1 MDKVL
6 FTKDNIDNL
15 LFQLAKE
22 YKRINRK
29 NTPAEIV
36 IIGGAAI
43 VSKYGFRASTTD
55 IDSLIFAS
63 SSMEDAINNVGD
75 KNGLAKG
82 WINEEFRKTSSY
94 TEKIRQYSKHYK
106 LFANILEVRMLP
118 PEYDVAMKLASLR
131 PYKYDMSDAV
141 GIIKSENVTREQ
153 IEKAVVD
160 LYGGFQNLSHSDE
173 AEKLLDSIFEA
184 YNLDELY
191 DSTRTSEFD
200 NRVILK
206 DIDDKYPNLLN
217 EGNLASVLEAAKSKK
232 DKKPKKEKRKIPN
245 CVE

>member
-1 MDKVL
+1 MNKVL

-22 YKRINRK
+22 YKKINRK

-63 SSMEDAINNVGD
+63 SSMKDAINTVGD
-75 KNGLAKG
+75 KNGLPTG

-106 LFANILEVRMLP
+106 LFANILEARMLP
-118 PEYDVAMKLASLR
+118 SEYDVAMKLASLR

-141 GIIKSENVTREQ
+141 GIIKSENITREQ

-160 LYGGFQNLSHSDE
+160 FYGGFDNLSRPDE
-173 AEKLLDSIFEA
+173 AKKLIDSIFSA
-184 YNLDELY
+184 HNLDELY
-191 DSTRTSEFD
+191 DSTRTSEWD

-206 DIDDKYPNLLN
+206 DIDDNYPKLLN
-217 EGNLASVLEAAKSKK
+217 EGNLASVLEAAKRKK
-232 DKKPKKEKRKIPN
+232 DIKSQ
-245 CVE
+245 

>member
-1 MDKVL
+1 MSKFL

-55 IDSLIFAS
+55 IDGLIFSS
-63 SSMEDAINNVGD
+63 SSMKDAINTVGD
-75 KNGLAKG
+75 QNELPTG

-94 TEKIRQYSKHYK
+94 TEKIRQYSIHYK
-106 LFANILEVRMLP
+106 LFANILEARMLP

-131 PYKYDMSDAV
+131 PYKYDMSDVV
-141 GIIKSENVTREQ
+141 GIIKSENITRER

-160 LYGGFQNLSHSDE
+160 FYGGFNNLSHPDE
-173 AEKLLDSIFEA
+173 AKKLLDSIFTA
-184 YNLDELY
+184 HNLEQLY
-191 DSTRTSEFD
+191 DSTRSSESD
-200 NRVILK
+200 NRVILR
-206 DIDDKYPNLLN
+206 DIDENYPKLLN
-217 EGNLASVLEAAKSKK
+217 EGNLESVLEAAKRKKNSKT
-232 DKKPKKEKRKIPN
+232 
-245 CVE
+245 

>member
-22 YKRINRK
+22 YKKLNRK
-29 NTPAEIV
+29 NTQAEII

-63 SSMEDAINNVGD
+63 SSMKDAINIVGD
-75 KNGLAKG
+75 RNGLSNG

-106 LFANILEVRMLP
+106 MFANILEARMLP

-131 PYKYDMSDAV
+131 PYKNDMSDAV
-141 GIIKSENVTREQ
+141 GIIKSEKITREQ
-153 IEKAVVD
+153 IEKALVD
-160 LYGGFQNLSHSDE
+160 FYGGFKNLSHPED
-173 AEKLLDSIFEA
+173 ARKFLDSIFSSD
-184 YNLDELY
+184 NLEELY
-191 DSTRTSEFD
+191 GSTRISESD
-200 NRVILK
+200 NHIILK
-206 DIDDKYPNLLN
+206 DIDDNYPKLLN
-217 EGNLASVLEAAKSKK
+217 EGNLASVLAAAKKKRDSKSK
-232 DKKPKKEKRKIPN
+232 
-245 CVE
+245 

>member
-22 YKRINRK
+22 YKKINRK

-63 SSMEDAINNVGD
+63 SSMKDAINTVGD
-75 KNGLAKG
+75 KNGLPTG

-106 LFANILEVRMLP
+106 LFANILEARMLP
-118 PEYDVAMKLASLR
+118 SEYDVAMKLASLR

-141 GIIKSENVTREQ
+141 GIIKSENITREQ

-160 LYGGFQNLSHSDE
+160 FYGGFDNLSRPDE
-173 AEKLLDSIFEA
+173 AKKLIDSIFSA
-184 YNLDELY
+184 HNLDELY
-191 DSTRTSEFD
+191 DSTRTSESD

-206 DIDDKYPNLLN
+206 DIDDNYPKLLN
-217 EGNLASVLEAAKSKK
+217 EGNLASVLEAAKRKK
-232 DKKPKKEKRKIPN
+232 DIKSQ
-245 CVE
+245 

>member
-1 MDKVL
+1 MNNVL

-22 YKRINRK
+22 YKKINRK

-63 SSMEDAINNVGD
+63 SSMKDAINTVGD
-75 KNGLAKG
+75 KNGLPTG

-106 LFANILEVRMLP
+106 LFANILEARMLP
-118 PEYDVAMKLASLR
+118 SEYDVAMKLASLR

-141 GIIKSENVTREQ
+141 GIIKSENITREQ

-160 LYGGFQNLSHSDE
+160 FYGGFEKLSHPDE
-173 AEKLLDSIFEA
+173 AKKLLDSIFSA
-184 YNLDELY
+184 HNLDELY
-191 DSTRTSEFD
+191 DSTRTSESD

-206 DIDDKYPNLLN
+206 DIDDNYPKLLN
-217 EGNLASVLEAAKSKK
+217 EGNLASVLEAAKRKK
-232 DKKPKKEKRKIPN
+232 DSK
-245 CVE
+245 

>member
-6 FTKDNIDNL
+6 FTKENIDNL

-22 YKRINRK
+22 YKKLNRK
-29 NTPAEIV
+29 NIPAEIV

-43 VSKYGFRASTTD
+43 VSKYGFRPSTTD

-63 SSMEDAINNVGD
+63 SSMKDAINIVGD
-75 KNGLAKG
+75 RNGLTTG

-106 LFANILEVRMLP
+106 MFANILEVRMLP
-118 PEYDVAMKLASLR
+118 SEYDVAMKLASMR

-141 GIIKSENVTREQ
+141 GIIKSENITREL
-153 IEKAVVD
+153 IEKAVVNF
-160 LYGGFQNLSHSDE
+160 YESFENLSHPEE
-173 AEKLLDSIFEA
+173 ARKLLDSIFSA
-184 YNLDELY
+184 DNLEELY
-191 DSTRTSEFD
+191 DSTRSSESD

-206 DIDDKYPNLLN
+206 DIDDNYPKLLN
-217 EGNLASVLEAAKSKK
+217 EGNLASVLEAAKRKRVRESK
-232 DKKPKKEKRKIPN
+232 E
-245 CVE
+245 

>member
-43 VSKYGFRASTTD
+43 VSKYGFRQSTTD

-63 SSMEDAINNVGD
+63 SSLNDAINIVGD
-75 KNGLAKG
+75 RNGLPVG
-82 WINEEFRKTSSY
+82 WINDDFRKTSSY
-94 TEKIRQYSKHYK
+94 TEKIRQYSKFYK
-106 LFANILEVRMLP
+106 TFANILEVRMLP

-131 PYKYDMSDAV
+131 PYKYDMSDVV
-141 GIIKSENVTREQ
+141 GIIKSSNITKEQ
-153 IEKAVVD
+153 IVKAVID
-160 LYGGFQNLSHSDE
+160 FYDSFDSLSHPDE
-173 AEKLLDSIFEA
+173 AVKLLDSIFAADDLEG
-184 YNLDELY
+184 LY
-191 DSTRTSEFD
+191 ASTRNSELD

-206 DIDDKYPNLLN
+206 DIDDTHPQLIK
-217 EGNLASVLEAAKSKK
+217 EGNLSSVLEAAKR
-232 DKKPKKEKRKIPN
+232 KRDN
-245 CVE
+245 NR

>member
-1 MDKVL
+1 MNKVL

-22 YKRINRK
+22 YKKINRK

-63 SSMEDAINNVGD
+63 SSMKDAINTVGD
-75 KNGLAKG
+75 KNGLPTG

-106 LFANILEVRMLP
+106 LFANILEARMLP
-118 PEYDVAMKLASLR
+118 SEYDVAMKLASLR

-141 GIIKSENVTREQ
+141 GIIKSENITREQ

-160 LYGGFQNLSHSDE
+160 FYGGFDNLSRPDE
-173 AEKLLDSIFEA
+173 AKKLIDSIFSA
-184 YNLDELY
+184 HNLDELY
-191 DSTRTSEFD
+191 DSTRTSEWD

-206 DIDDKYPNLLN
+206 DIDDYYPKLLN
-217 EGNLASVLEAAKSKK
+217 EGNLASVLEAAKRKK
-232 DKKPKKEKRKIPN
+232 DIKSQ
-245 CVE
+245 